1 MPLADVM
8 RPKTLD
14 EICGQK
20 HLFAKNAPLRRIIDS
35 GNIPSMVFFGPPG
48 TGKTTA
54 ADIIA
59 RLTGRQFFRLNA
71 TTSSVAEVKDVF
83 FGLIINF

>member
-35 GNIPSMVFFGPPG
+35 GNIPSMVFLGPVRPRRR
-48 TGKTTA
+48 
-54 ADIIA
+54 I
-59 RLTGRQFFRLNA
+59 
-71 TTSSVAEVKDVF
+71 S
-83 FGLIINF
+83 

>member
-1 MPLADVM
+1 MLYKFYKEVRGMPLADVM

-35 GNIPSMVFFGPPG
+35 GNIPSMVFF
-48 TGKTTA
+48 TA
-54 ADIIA
+54 
-59 RLTGRQFFRLNA
+59 
-71 TTSSVAEVKDVF
+71 
-83 FGLIINF
+83 